1 MQRRTVLLAL
11 AATIFASAPFA
22 AEKTDKKKGGGDSF
36 IQLPTIAV
44 TVKRL
49 GGGNGVMTIDVGVD
63 IADGG
68 LRHRADQSIPL
79 LRDAYLREMLT
90 YAPTLGAGQ
99 PPSPDVIGAMLQRAT
114 DRTLGRPG
122 AKLLLGAILIN

>member
-1 MQRRTVLLAL
+1 MHRRAALAAIAALAL
-11 AATIFASAPFA
+11 ASVADG
-22 AEKTDKKKGGGDSF
+22 AEKTEKKKGGGDSF

-44 TVKRL
+44 TVRRL
-49 GGGNGVMTIDVGVD
+49 GGGNGVMTIDVGIDV
-63 IADGG
+63 ADGG
-68 LRHRADQSIPL
+68 LRHRAEQSTPL

-99 PPSPDVIGAMLQRAT
+99 PPNPDVIGAMLQRAT
-114 DRTLGRPG
+114 DRALGRPG